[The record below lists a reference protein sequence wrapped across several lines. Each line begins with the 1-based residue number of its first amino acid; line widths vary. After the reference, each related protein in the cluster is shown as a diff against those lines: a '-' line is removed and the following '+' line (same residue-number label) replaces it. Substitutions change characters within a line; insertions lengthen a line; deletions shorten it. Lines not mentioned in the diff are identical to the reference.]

1 MNIEFMDAL
10 EELEK
15 QKGISKDVMIEAIDA
30 ALTAAYKRTY
40 SDAQNVRVSIN
51 RDTGD
56 IHVYALLEIVEE
68 VEDTT
73 TQIAYEQSKA
83 IKPILQIGDIFER
96 EIKTADFG
104 RIAAQ
109 TAKQVVV
116 QRIREAER
124 NMVFDEFADKKD
136 EVVTGIINRVERGIV
151 YVTVGHT
158 EASLPP
164 QEQMRNE
171 KFYPN
176 DRLKVYLTEVRHTGK
191 GPQVMVSRSHPGL
204 VKRLFEMEVP
214 EIQDGVVEIKSISR
228 EAGSRTKMAVYSR
241 DPNVDPVGAC
251 VGQRGMR
258 VEKVVDEL
266 KGEKIDIVPWNA
278 DPVEYIAAAL
288 SPAKVS
294 MVQINEPDKMARII
308 VPDNQLSLAIGRDG
322 QNARLAARL
331 TSWKID
337 IKSQSQILAAA
348 SAQPKADDEVE
359 LLENEE
365 E

>member
-10 EELEK
+10 NELEN
-15 QKGISKDVMIEAIDA
+15 QRGINKDIMIDAIDA
-30 ALTAAYKRTY
+30 ALTAAYKR
-40 SDAQNVRVSIN
+40 SFGDAQNVRVTIS

-56 IHVYALLEIVEE
+56 IHIYSLLQIVDE
-68 VEDTT
+68 VEDSA
-73 TQIAYEQSKA
+73 TQISYEESKLA
-83 IKPILQIGDIFER
+83 NPKLLVGDVLER
-96 EIKTADFG
+96 EVKTSSFG

-124 NMVFDEFADKKD
+124 NMVFDEFAEKKD
-136 EVVTGIINRVERGIV
+136 EVITGIVNRIERGMV
-151 YVTVGHT
+151 YITIGRT
-158 EASLPP
+158 EASLPL

-176 DRLKVYLTEVRHTGK
+176 DRVKVYLTDVRHTGK

-228 EAGSRTKMAVYSR
+228 EAGSRTKMAVSSR
-241 DPNVDPVGAC
+241 DANVDPVGAC

-258 VEKVVDEL
+258 VERVVDEL
-266 KGEKIDIVPWNA
+266 KGEKIDIVPWDN

-294 MVQINEPDKMARII
+294 MVQINDAERMARVI

-331 TSWKID
+331 TGWKID
-337 IKSQSQILAAA
+337 IKSQSQIMAAA
-348 SAQPKADDEVE
+348 SRAAQDDEF
-359 LLENEE
+359 LDDEE